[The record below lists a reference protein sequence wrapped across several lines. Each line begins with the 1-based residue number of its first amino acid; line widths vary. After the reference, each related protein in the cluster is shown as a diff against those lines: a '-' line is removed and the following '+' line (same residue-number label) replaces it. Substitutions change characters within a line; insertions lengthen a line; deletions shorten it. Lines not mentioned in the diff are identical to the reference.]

1 MRWPRELVNQR
12 KQEKLESGE
21 AIDLSNCEREGRYY
35 VVPENLWDDS
45 GVDYC
50 DSIREAWI
58 WSIGR
63 RYSDGVI
70 LADTSGIFYQN
81 NNFQCLWLR

>member
-1 MRWPRELVNQR
+1 MLNKYME
-12 KQEKLESGE
+12 EKLENGE
-21 AIDLSNCEREGRYY
+21 AVDLSKCQREGRYY
-35 VVPENLWDDS
+35 VVPEFVD

-50 DSIREAWI
+50 DAVSESWI

-70 LADTSGIFYQN
+70 LASPGNDLYQN
-81 NNFQCLWLR
+81 PQFRCLFLR